1 MNAKEHRY
9 EKTSML
15 TAMVALLMLTPL
27 STALVHADDYKLL
40 KKWGSACRLRTD
52 SGCIDPDG
60 SGPLQKGDGQFNRPG
75 DIALDPLS
83 NVVYVV
89 DNLNGRIQKFDSNGK
104 FITKWGSNGTD
115 NGQFR
120 VPGEISIDPSN
131 RVVYVVDTE
140 NDRIQKFDSNGKFI
154 TKWGS
159 HCKLRTDS
167 GCIDPDGSGPLQKG
181 DGQFDHPGDV
191 ALDSSGELLY
201 VTDSRNNR
209 VQKFDSDGN
218 FITKWGS
225 QGITDGKFDFPT
237 GLAVDYLGRNIYVAD
252 SKNDRIQKFDSNGK
266 FITKWGS
273 HCDFSTGSGCIDPDG
288 SGPLRK
294 GDGQFNAPRGVF
306 VDSTGKLVYA
316 VDITNDR
323 IQKFDSNGKFIT
335 KWGSS
340 GTNRG
345 EFNTIGGI
353 AGIGLA
359 SASSGGLF
367 VDSSSVVVY
376 VADKENDNVQVFTR
390 TLTTNSQHNGFV
402 NTLVIAFVILVGA
415 LIIFKIIKS
424 IRTQKIELID

>member
-1 MNAKEHRY
+1 MGN
-9 EKTSML
+9 
-15 TAMVALLMLTPL
+15 LLP
-27 STALVHADDYKLL
+27 
-40 KKWGSACRLRTD
+40 
-52 SGCIDPDG
+52 
-60 SGPLQKGDGQFNRPG
+60 
-75 DIALDPLS
+75 
-83 NVVYVV
+83 
-89 DNLNGRIQKFDSNGK
+89 NGVLI
-104 FITKWGSNGTD
+104 
-115 NGQFR
+115 
-120 VPGEISIDPSN
+120 
-131 RVVYVVDTE
+131 
-140 NDRIQKFDSNGKFI
+140 
-154 TKWGS
+154 
-159 HCKLRTDS
+159 
-167 GCIDPDGSGPLQKG
+167 
-181 DGQFDHPGDV
+181 
-191 ALDSSGELLY
+191 
-201 VTDSRNNR
+201 VT
-209 VQKFDSDGN
+209 
-218 FITKWGS
+218 
-225 QGITDGKFDFPT
+225 
-237 GLAVDYLGRNIYVAD
+237 LG
-252 SKNDRIQKFDSNGK
+252 
-266 FITKWGS
+266 
-273 HCDFSTGSGCIDPDG
+273 TGSGCIDPDG

-359 SASSGGLF
+359 SANSGGLF

-424 IRTQKIELID
+424 IRTQKIEMID